1 MKFSIRTDWF
11 DIDDEVMES
20 IKNKELLAKEHDHL
34 NKLIQ
39 QMDTDIAKFLQWLMG
54 AIVLALGAIFSTIYG
69 FSIKL
74 IEKGDIFQSS
84 VKSLIEFMLQVGF
97 FLGIIFL
104 TFFLVFVF
112 GNIFNRR
119 NIVLRK
125 EKILKQLND

>member
-20 IKNKELLAKEHDHL
+20 IKNKELLSKEHDHL

-74 IEKGDIFQSS
+74 IEKGDIFESS
-84 VKSLIEFMLQVGF
+84 IKSLIEFMFQVGF
-97 FLGIIFL
+97 WLGIVFL
-104 TFFLVFVF
+104 TFFLVYVF

-119 NIVLRK
+119 NLVLRK